1 MFSWLSPQQRL
12 SLVADVA
19 RGLLCPGEPLPPETI
34 QHYAAYLAIVATLN
48 VELEVEMDDRY
59 NREVGEDLIPDAETM
74 KSYRRNKKLSVAE
87 REERLREMDLNVKL
101 GAKNKKKIDKIQE
114 DVIDDPLAAV
124 GDLKSK
130 QPNEKEAMEIMR
142 LLFDGGPASAESRK
156 HTRELTRSEIEYGFH
171 YRLLCDKAFQEN
183 KYRTSPM
190 PLCQVNFNWKSYD
203 YDKWKNAVELLFIT
217 FQGSAKESEMA
228 LIFGKIDE
236 SSYADKSQHRRI
248 LAVKKVV
255 KDLRDGFDPTWDPLK
270 SSSAQ
275 REIFAICSCEEFCS
289 EEHGPWLDELV
300 NRLQSRGIQFHEPG
314 HYDTR
319 LAVYREIVTAGLHEE
334 GLKEPYEN
342 SFSAVKGDPKN
353 YHGDDSIF
361 SSCAGDGCWSFN
373 RQLQYC
379 AKCRVVKYCSRECQG
394 NI

>member
-1 MFSWLSPQQRL
+1 
-12 SLVADVA
+12 
-19 RGLLCPGEPLPPETI
+19 
-34 QHYAAYLAIVATLN
+34 
-48 VELEVEMDDRY
+48 
-59 NREVGEDLIPDAETM
+59 
-74 KSYRRNKKLSVAE
+74 
-87 REERLREMDLNVKL
+87 
-101 GAKNKKKIDKIQE
+101 
-114 DVIDDPLAAV
+114 
-124 GDLKSK
+124 
-130 QPNEKEAMEIMR
+130 
-142 LLFDGGPASAESRK
+142 
-156 HTRELTRSEIEYGFH
+156 
-171 YRLLCDKAFQEN
+171 
-183 KYRTSPM
+183 
-190 PLCQVNFNWKSYD
+190 
-203 YDKWKNAVELLFIT
+203 
-217 FQGSAKESEMA
+217 MA

-342 SFSAVKGDPKN
+342 SFSAVKGDPKT

-394 NI
+394 NIYYMLY